1 MSIDIASAN
10 AFLNGAVVAVV
21 AAVDCVAAKTD
32 AQTAKV
38 VVGAVAGL
46 VSAVLV
52 CCAAGCCRVTWLLL
66 RPAPGRK
73 GKSAP
78 PLPRV
83 DEYED
88 SECRDPQ
95 IEAAPSGGYRS
106 DSSSDDEGR
115 GAQVAKLAQK
125 RSHDSHGV

>member
-1 MSIDIASAN
+1 MPIDIASAN
-10 AFLNGAVVAVV
+10 AFLNGAVV

-38 VVGAVAGL
+38 LVGAVAGL

-52 CCAAGCCRVTWLLL
+52 CCAAGCCRLAWLLL
-66 RPAPGRK
+66 RSAGGKR

-83 DEYED
+83 DED

-95 IEAAPSGGYRS
+95 IEAVTSGGYRS
-106 DSSSDDEGR
+106 DSSSDDEGH

-125 RSHDSHGV
+125 RAHKSNGV

>member
-1 MSIDIASAN
+1 MQIDIASAK
-10 AFLNGAVVAVV
+10 ALLNGAVV

-32 AQTAKV
+32 LRTAKV

-46 VSAVLV
+46 ASAVLV
-52 CCAAGCCRVTWLLL
+52 CCAAGCCRAVWLLL
-66 RPAPGRK
+66 RSAGGKK
-73 GKSAP
+73 GKSTP

-83 DEYED
+83 DED

-95 IEAAPSGGYRS
+95 IEAVTSGGYRS

-125 RSHDSHGV
+125 RAHNSNGV